1 MVRHF
6 LEATIKKEDR
16 KDKEKIKR
24 SKSSF
29 LFSLVHPQ
37 VLKVKEPDPV
47 AEDGGNA
54 EDKEEDERRSFPRH

>member
-1 MVRHF
+1 M
-6 LEATIKKEDR
+6 EAAVKEQDR
-16 KDKEKIKR
+16 EDEKKIKR
-24 SKSSF
+24 SESGF

-54 EDKEEDERRSFPRH
+54 EDKEEDKRCSFPRH